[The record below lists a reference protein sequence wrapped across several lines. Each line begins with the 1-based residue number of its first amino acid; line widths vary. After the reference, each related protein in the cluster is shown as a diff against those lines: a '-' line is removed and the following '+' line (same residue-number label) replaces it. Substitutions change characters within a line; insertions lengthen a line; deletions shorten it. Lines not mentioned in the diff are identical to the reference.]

1 MKGLKKLTMYDCR
14 FDWDVFKSL
23 MELPTDQTLTLEN
36 CWLRCNISTLLDTLN
51 VLGDKKNVKIR
62 NFIRF
67 RLENDWDKAKTK
79 ETFKQ
84 AEEIMKQ
91 KFPGE
96 SFYNDE
102 WNYGLTIRKNH

>member
-1 MKGLKKLTMYDCR
+1 MYDCR

-67 RLENDWDKAKTK
+67 RLENDWDKEKTK

-96 SFYNDE
+96 RFYNDE